1 MSCKSTPFWL
11 SQDDPDD
18 NGESTEGG
26 SGSETAVIPRP
37 GVEAKEPSLYRVLL
51 HNDDFTPMEFVVHV
65 LEDIFNLDTE
75 TAHKIMMDVHQKGLG
90 CCGIFPFDIA
100 ETKVSLVQAAAR
112 DNEYPLKCS
121 MEK

>member
-1 MSCKSTPFWL
+1 M
-11 SQDDPDD
+11 
-18 NGESTEGG
+18 
-26 SGSETAVIPRP
+26 TAVITRTET
-37 GVEAKEPSLYRVLL
+37 GVKEPSLYRVLL
-51 HNDDFTPMEFVVHV
+51 HNDDYTPMEFVVHI
-65 LEDIFNLDTE
+65 LEDIFNMDSE

-112 DNEYPLKCS
+112 ENEYPLKCS